1 MSPTDFEYLLN
12 AIGFK
17 IGKQNTKFRK
27 AISVQERLAVTLR
40 FLATGD
46 SYTSL
51 QYLFRISKQSIS
63 EIVPEVC
70 QALVEELKGNIQ
82 IPTSQQGWLTIAE
95 EYESVWNFPHC
106 LGTLDGKHVV
116 LQAPI
121 NSRSEYFN
129 YKSTFSI
136 VLFAVVDAKYNFLYV
151 NAVFK
156 NTQLYKKLEQNDLLI
171 QPLNG
176 RQKCIPFFFLG
187 DETENLMKPFPGL
200 HNKGSV
206 KRVYNYR
213 LYRARRV
220 VKNAFGIASAVFRV
234 LRKPLLLEPKK
245 AELIVMTIVHLHNF
259 LRRSCNSCDLYTP
272 PGTFDTKVEGRLI
285 EGSWRRIIED
295 GEIMLLL
302 RNVPRRSCKTA
313 QDIREELA
321 EYFQTQDQ
329 LEWQNYSKKISY
341 NYYITTN
348 NVI

>member
-12 AIGFK
+12 AIGPK

-63 EIVPEVC
+63 EIVPKVC
-70 QALVEELKGNIQ
+70 EALVEELKGNIQ

-106 LGTLDGKHVV
+106 LGALDGKHVV

-121 NSRSEYFN
+121 NSESEYLN

-151 NAVFK
+151 NANCQGRISDGGVFK
-156 NTQLYKKLEQNDLLI
+156 NTQLYKKFEQNDLLI
-171 QPLNG
+171 PPAQPLNG
-176 RQKCIPFFFLG
+176 RQKCITFFFLG
-187 DETENLMKPFPGL
+187 DEAFALTENLMKPFPGL
-200 HNKGSV
+200 QNKGSV

-213 LYRARRV
+213 LCRARRV
-220 VKNAFGIASAVFRV
+220 VENVFGIASAVFRV

-259 LRRSCNSCDLYTP
+259 LRRSCNSCDVNTP
-272 PGTFDTKVEGRLI
+272 PGTFDTEVDGRLT
-285 EGSWRRIIED
+285 EGSWRRIIEN
-295 GEIMLLL
+295 GEIMELYE
-302 RNVPRRSCKTA
+302 
-313 QDIREELA
+313 RE
-321 EYFQTQDQ
+321 QGNSRV
-329 LEWQNYSKKISY
+329 LERGVSKINYGL
-341 NYYITTN
+341 NGN
-348 NVI
+348 N